1 MKNKTWIILCAVVV
15 VILAVLLVWKPF
27 GAKAAESEPVSE
39 PAAVTASEQ
48 SLVAGSPA
56 QSVSPTPEKTDEEEA
71 EEEEEWSAYVLED
84 QGELEVV
91 IPEDQES
98 DGF

>member
-27 GAKAAESEPVSE
+27 GAKAAESEP
-39 PAAVTASEQ
+39 AAEAASEQ
-48 SLVAGSPA
+48 NLAAGSPA

-84 QGELEVV
+84 QGELEIV
-91 IPEDQES
+91 IPEDQDS